1 MLNKSILVLFA
12 TVSVVCFSV
21 ASTMDFNDQQQSES
35 LYCEMTALF
44 QETQGDQGWPPFDD
58 TIECKE

>member
-1 MLNKSILVLFA
+1 MLNKSAFVLFTA
-12 TVSVVCFSV
+12 VSVVCFAV
-21 ASTMDFNDQQQSES
+21 ASTMHLTDEVQNEM